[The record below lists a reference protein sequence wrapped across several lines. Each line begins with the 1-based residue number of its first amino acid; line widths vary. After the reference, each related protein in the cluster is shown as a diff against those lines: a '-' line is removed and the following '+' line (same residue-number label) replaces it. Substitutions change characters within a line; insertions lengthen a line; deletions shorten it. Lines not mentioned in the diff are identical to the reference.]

1 MDTAPN
7 NSIQSDIIQ
16 HSCRL
21 TKDGGIA
28 WARHPVL
35 EGADST
41 SQNVEYELDGIQF
54 WGSSRKVD
62 HQHMQWLSVKDK
74 IP

>member
-1 MDTAPN
+1 MNTASN

-16 HSCRL
+16 HSCCL
-21 TKDGGIA
+21 TNDGGIA
-28 WARHPVL
+28 WTRHPVS

-41 SQNVEYELDGIQF
+41 SQNVEYELDRIQF

-62 HQHMQWLSVKDK
+62 PQHMQWLSVEYKF
-74 IP
+74 P